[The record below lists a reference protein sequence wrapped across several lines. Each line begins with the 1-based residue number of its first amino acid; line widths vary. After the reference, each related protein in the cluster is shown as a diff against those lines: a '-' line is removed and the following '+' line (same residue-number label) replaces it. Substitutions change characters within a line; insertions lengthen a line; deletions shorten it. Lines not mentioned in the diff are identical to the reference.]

1 MLRRALSALALPLLL
16 SAVAA
21 AQISGGYQ
29 DVEAVHVKP
38 EKRAE
43 FDAVC
48 KKIAEANRRAKGYN
62 WTASE
67 VTYGEGNTVYFV
79 SSQASYGDI
88 EKGFDIF
95 NGALMKAYG
104 QAGAEKIFQDFNSTL
119 VSERSEIRRRRWEL
133 SANPPADMADYMKRV
148 AETRWVRTTTVHVRV
163 GQAMVFESA
172 MKDLKAA
179 LENANPPVANYVS
192 EAVAG
197 QHGTVFYIVR
207 LVKSLSEFDGAKPL
221 SERMGDEAYQK
232 YLKAITDSVEG
243 SETILQRLRP
253 ELSNP
258 PEGVISASPDFWT
271 PKPKPA
277 AKPKAA
283 EAAKPEAKQ

>member
-1 MLRRALSALALPLLL
+1 M
-16 SAVAA
+16 
-21 AQISGGYQ
+21 
-29 DVEAVHVKP
+29 
-38 EKRAE
+38 
-43 FDAVC
+43 
-48 KKIAEANRRAKGYN
+48 
-62 WTASE
+62 
-67 VTYGEGNTVYFV
+67 YGEGNTYYFV
-79 SSQASYGDI
+79 SSQSSYGDI
-88 EKGFDIF
+88 EKSFGMLDTAM
-95 NGALMKAYG
+95 NKVYG
-104 QAGAEKIFQDFNSTL
+104 EAGTEKIFQDFGSAL
-119 VSERSEIRRRRWEL
+119 VSSHSEIRRRRWEL
-133 SANPPADMADYMKRV
+133 SANPPSDMSDYMKRV
-148 AETRWVRTTTVHVRV
+148 GESRWVRTTTVHVRV

-179 LENANPPVANYVS
+179 LENANPPVSNYVS

-221 SERMGDEAYQK
+221 PELMGEEAYQK

-243 SETILQRLRP
+243 SETILQRLLP

-258 PEGVISASPDFWT
+258 PAGVVAASPDFWT

-283 EAAKPEAKQ
+283 GASKPEPKQ

>member
-43 FDAVC
+43 FDAIC

-67 VTYGEGNTVYFV
+67 VTYGEGNTLYFV
-79 SSQASYGDI
+79 SSQPSYGDI
-88 EKGFDIF
+88 EKGFGIF
-95 NGALMKAYG
+95 DAAMNKAYG
-104 QAGAEKIFQDFNSTL
+104 EAGAQKIFQDFSSAL
-119 VSERSEIRRRRWEL
+119 VSTRSEIRRRRWEL
-133 SANPPADMADYMKRV
+133 SANPPADMSDYMKRV
-148 AETRWVRTTTVHVRV
+148 GEARWVRTTTVHVRV

-197 QHGTVFYIVR
+197 QHGGVFYITR
-207 LVKSLSEFDGAKPL
+207 LLKSLGELDGSKPVSEI
-221 SERMGDEAYQK
+221 MGEEAYQK

-243 SETILQRLRP
+243 SETILQRLLP

-258 PEGVISASPDFWT
+258 PEGIVAASPGFWT

-283 EAAKPEAKQ
+283 EAPKPETKQ